1 MITGCTIFTAEPVPI
16 QAAAVTVNES
26 LLPTDPQNS
35 CLSTALITGGASAFG
50 SVVFLLCISVIIHI
64 TVYQCVYKPRLR
76 SQAMLEGVC
85 QNDNSSTAHC
95 GHEYAAIYEVI
106 GERVNNTELEMKQ
119 NEVYGLAKPTE
130 N

>member
-1 MITGCTIFTAEPVPI
+1 MHAGTMTTPTA
-16 QAAAVTVNES
+16 ATTNTVNES
-26 LLPTDPQNS
+26 LLPMDPENS
-35 CLSTALITGGASAFG
+35 CLFTALITGGASAFG
-50 SVVFLLCISVIIHI
+50 SALLVLCISVIIHI

-76 SQAMLEGVC
+76 SQAMLESVC
-85 QNDNSSTAHC
+85 QSDNSSTAHC